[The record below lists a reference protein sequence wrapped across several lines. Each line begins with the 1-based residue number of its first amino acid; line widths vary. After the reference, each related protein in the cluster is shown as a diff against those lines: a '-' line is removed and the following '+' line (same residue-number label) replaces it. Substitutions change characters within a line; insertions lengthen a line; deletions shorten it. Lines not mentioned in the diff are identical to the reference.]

1 MGESAPSMP
10 EMTYRSSSYRICR
23 RRLEL
28 GSCNHQKVAWQNSK
42 LGKLTFES
50 MCWTWILYLFWFC
63 EPPKLSW
70 TDEIHDHPF
79 FEGQDLL
86 KLSVWLRTVTKRQ
99 FLFRKKPSQ
108 IFGENTSECYPLFL
122 EGLRFLVKSS
132 PHHPLSTFFTTCP
145 KQTIPK
151 NLNNRI
157 SAFLSILGGAFK
169 YFWNFHPD
177 PCGNDP
183 IWWTYYSN
191 GLVQPATSIWVEKIS
206 KSTTTLP
213 KTTLK

>member
-1 MGESAPSMP
+1 MGK
-10 EMTYRSSSYRICR
+10 I
-23 RRLEL
+23 
-28 GSCNHQKVAWQNSK
+28 QNSANWRLNLCVELEYCICCDFVNLQSCLEQMK
-42 LGKLTFES
+42 
-50 MCWTWILYLFWFC
+50 YLV
-63 EPPKLSW
+63 
-70 TDEIHDHPF
+70 DHPF

-86 KLSVWLRTVTKRQ
+86 KLSVWLRTLTKRQ

-108 IFGENTSECYPLFL
+108 IFGKNTSECCPLFL
-122 EGLRFLVKSS
+122 EGLKILVKSS

-145 KQTIPK
+145 KQTSPK

-206 KSTTTLP
+206 KSITNSP
-213 KTTLK
+213 KNNLEIAR